1 MRNITLV
8 LTGML
13 ISLIPMNSMAHTHDY
28 PVSSR
33 AIFLSGCLLENKELD
48 FNNDQEVYT
57 NMRICTCLL
66 DQFQTAYTNTEFM
79 ELFAGATENKQPQSQ
94 ELEKFTKEHIL
105 SCL

>member
-8 LTGML
+8 LAGML
-13 ISLIPMNSMAHTHDY
+13 ISFIPVNSMAHTHDY

-48 FNNDQEVYT
+48 FNNDQQVYT
-57 NMRICTCLL
+57 SMRICTCLL
-66 DQFQTAYTNTEFM
+66 DQFQTAYSNTEFM
-79 ELFAGATENKQPQSQ
+79 ELFAGATENKRPQTQ
-94 ELEKFTKEHIL
+94 ELEEFTKQHII

>member
-8 LTGML
+8 LAGLL
-13 ISLIPMNSMAHTHDY
+13 ISLIPMHSMAHTYDY

-79 ELFAGATENKQPQSQ
+79 ELFAGATENQKPQAQ
-94 ELEKFTKEHIL
+94 ELENFTKEHII